1 MVEVLP
7 LGVKVW
13 LKYLGNCSV
22 VMLYTT
28 KQRPLFGFRPSWYL
42 WPDHRKGSDESKRWR
57 VCSVSSW
64 CILGD
69 FNGKS
74 EQQIVFPN
82 LQNIW
87 KYSQFETKRRASWG
101 TKNENVD
108 TKYTELVPN
117 NCFLPALVLI
127 QQPCTH
133 SLITTHFILY
143 PKMLCHQPW
152 MLQSSSIESLAHYTS
167 SSFKERVEVRPSIM
181 LQDVTEKL
189 QHFCE
194 ACRVIVPDT
203 CHALYHQYMTGEKL
217 RLQLR
222 TQMFIPSPRKHA

>member
-108 TKYTELVPN
+108 TKCTELVPN
-117 NCFLPALVLI
+117 NCFVSS
-127 QQPCTH
+127 CGTD
-133 SLITTHFILY
+133 TT
-143 PKMLCHQPW
+143 
-152 MLQSSSIESLAHYTS
+152 
-167 SSFKERVEVRPSIM
+167 
-181 LQDVTEKL
+181 
-189 QHFCE
+189 
-194 ACRVIVPDT
+194 
-203 CHALYHQYMTGEKL
+203 ALY
-217 RLQLR
+217 
-222 TQMFIPSPRKHA
+222 TQPHYYAFYPVSEDVVSPTMNAAEFKHRKPCALYELVV

>member
-28 KQRPLFGFRPSWYL
+28 KQRPL
-42 WPDHRKGSDESKRWR
+42 
-57 VCSVSSW
+57 VCSVSLW

-74 EQQIVFPN
+74 EQQIVFAK

-108 TKYTELVPN
+108 TKCTELVPN
-117 NCFLPALVLI
+117 NCFV
-127 QQPCTH
+127 
-133 SLITTHFILY
+133 
-143 PKMLCHQPW
+143 
-152 MLQSSSIESLAHYTS
+152 
-167 SSFKERVEVRPSIM
+167 SSFG
-181 LQDVTEKL
+181 T
-189 QHFCE
+189 
-194 ACRVIVPDT
+194 DT
-203 CHALYHQYMTGEKL
+203 TALYIQPHYCAFYPVSEDVVSPTMNAAE
-217 RLQLR
+217 
-222 TQMFIPSPRKHA
+222 FIFYFDNAHNDISISVLWSNIVKHCSSTKSLD